1 MTAQPNDLWL
11 ASALFNEDAD
21 MPEVEFVPG
30 GILGYLAFSVGS
42 KTAWGATP
50 IEKVVSNGRDMF
62 SKSDHILL
70 VSDSFEFLRSWLEQI
85 APWHADVPVAVIS
98 TGTNNAVLLPYFESK
113 QLQGYLAGLVD
124 SPDQIAHQRAWQVG
138 VLLMMIVLILGIIT
152 KLDADA
158 THREEKRDAE
168 A

>member
-1 MTAQPNDLWL
+1 
-11 ASALFNEDAD
+11 
-21 MPEVEFVPG
+21 
-30 GILGYLAFSVGS
+30 
-42 KTAWGATP
+42 
-50 IEKVVSNGRDMF
+50 MF

-85 APWHADVPVAVIS
+85 APWHADVPVVAIS
-98 TGTNNAVLLPYFESK
+98 TGTNNAVLLPYFESN
-113 QLQGYLAGLVD
+113 QLRGYLAGLAD
-124 SPDQIAHQRAWQVG
+124 SSDQIAHQRAWQVG

-152 KLDADA
+152 KLDVDS